1 MIASRVGFFKSYPN
15 VRRLASK
22 GNRVDLLLMSFGSR
36 LDNHYQAAFSILSFL
51 ARPGI
56 ERVFVATDAPRF
68 YAQFGTRIEI
78 LPIDEALMSQWR
90 GDSGFFWR
98 IKIKAI
104 ERVVGIS
111 GNDLL
116 YVDSDTFLAGDLTAL
131 SSVLASGATVMHRL
145 ESRLSQRASSTEKA
159 MWAVLRGKTF
169 GGITID
175 DQTEMWNAGVI
186 GLPAASA
193 GDDIERTLALC
204 DALCATPCTR
214 RLIEQFSFSLALAT
228 GGRLTPC
235 DDAIIHYWGNKPDW
249 NRALREFFA
258 EAALT
263 NADLSERISR
273 LSYFDFRALPILR
286 KESSARRRM
295 VAAADWLFAPRRV
308 EYFE

>member
-1 MIASRVGFFKSYPN
+1 M
-15 VRRLASK
+15 
-22 GNRVDLLLMSFGSR
+22 DLLLLSFGTR
-36 LDNHYQAAFSILSFL
+36 LENHYQAAFSILSFL

-56 ERVFVATDAPRF
+56 ERVFVLTDAPRF
-68 YAQFGTRIEI
+68 YAQFGARIEI

-104 ERVVGIS
+104 EKVVGIS

-131 SSVLASGATVMHRL
+131 LSVLASGATVMHRL
-145 ESRLSQRASSTEKA
+145 ESRLSQRTSSTEKA
-159 MWAVLRGKTF
+159 MWTVLRGKTF

-175 DQTEMWNAGVI
+175 DQTAMWNAGVI
-186 GLPAASA
+186 GLPGVSA
-193 GDDIERTLALC
+193 GDDIARTLELC

-214 RLIEQFSFSLALAT
+214 RLIEQFSFSLALAS
-228 GGRLTPC
+228 GSRLQPC

-249 NRALREFFA
+249 NQAMREFFV

-263 NADLSERISR
+263 DADLSELISR
-273 LSYFDFRALPILR
+273 LADFDFQALPIVR
-286 KESSARRRM
+286 KETSARRRM
-295 VAAADWLFAPRRV
+295 VAAADWLFPPKRV
-308 EYFE
+308 AYFK

>member
-1 MIASRVGFFKSYPN
+1 M
-15 VRRLASK
+15 
-22 GNRVDLLLMSFGSR
+22 DLLLLSFGTR
-36 LDNHYQAAFSILSFL
+36 LENHYQAAFSILSFL

-56 ERVFVATDAPRF
+56 ERVFVVTDAPRF
-68 YAQFGTRIEI
+68 YAQFGARIEI

-90 GDSGFFWR
+90 GESGFFWR

-104 ERVVGIS
+104 EKVVGIS

-116 YVDSDTFLAGDLTAL
+116 YVDSDTFLAGDLTGL
-131 SSVLASGATVMHRL
+131 SSVLAGGATVMHRL

-159 MWAVLRGKTF
+159 MWAVLRDKTF
-169 GGITID
+169 SGVRID

-186 GLPAASA
+186 GLPSVSA
-193 GDDIERTLALC
+193 GEDIARTLELC

-214 RLIEQFSFSLALAT
+214 RLIEQFSFSLALSSGA
-228 GGRLTPC
+228 RLRPC

-249 NRALREFFA
+249 NLAMRDFFA

-263 NADLSERISR
+263 DADLPERIGR

-286 KESSARRRM
+286 KENSARRRM
-295 VAAADWLFAPRRV
+295 VAAADWLFPPKRV
-308 EYFE
+308 AYFE

>member
-1 MIASRVGFFKSYPN
+1 M
-15 VRRLASK
+15 
-22 GNRVDLLLMSFGSR
+22 DLLLLSFGTR
-36 LDNHYQAAFSILSFL
+36 LENHYQAAFSILSFL

-56 ERVFVATDAPRF
+56 ERVFVLTDAPRF
-68 YAQFGTRIEI
+68 YAQFGARIEI

-104 ERVVGIS
+104 EKVVGIS

-131 SSVLASGATVMHRL
+131 LSVLASGATVMHRL
-145 ESRLSQRASSTEKA
+145 ESRLSQRTSSTEKA
-159 MWAVLRGKTF
+159 MWTVLRGKTF

-175 DQTEMWNAGVI
+175 DQTAMWNAGVI
-186 GLPAASA
+186 GLPGVSA
-193 GDDIERTLALC
+193 GDDIARTLELC

-214 RLIEQFSFSLALAT
+214 RLIEQFSFSLALAS
-228 GGRLTPC
+228 GSRLQPC

-249 NRALREFFA
+249 NQAMRDFFV

-263 NADLSERISR
+263 DAGLQERIER
-273 LSYFDFRALPILR
+273 LASFDFRALPILR
-286 KESSARRRM
+286 KENSARRRV
-295 VAAADWLFAPRRV
+295 VAAADRLFPPKRV
-308 EYFE
+308 EYFR

>member
-1 MIASRVGFFKSYPN
+1 M
-15 VRRLASK
+15 
-22 GNRVDLLLMSFGSR
+22 DLLLLSFGTR
-36 LDNHYQAAFSILSFL
+36 LENHYQAAFSILSFL

-56 ERVFVATDAPRF
+56 ERIFVLTDAPRF
-68 YAQFGTRIEI
+68 YAQFDARIEI
-78 LPIDEALMSQWR
+78 LPIDEALMNQWR

-104 ERVVGIS
+104 EMVVGIS
-111 GNDLL
+111 RKDLL

-131 SSVLASGATVMHRL
+131 SSGLANGATFMHRF

-159 MWAVLRGKTF
+159 MWSALRDQTF
-169 GGITID
+169 CGITID
-175 DQTEMWNAGVI
+175 DQSAMWNAGAI
-186 GLPAASA
+186 GLPRATAA
-193 GDDIERTLALC
+193 DDIARTLALC

-228 GGRLTPC
+228 GSRLQPC

-249 NRALREFFA
+249 NQAMREFFV

-263 NADLSERISR
+263 SADLPARIERLAS
-273 LSYFDFRALPILR
+273 FDFRALPILR

-295 VAAADWLFAPRRV
+295 VAAADRMFPPKRV
-308 EYFE
+308 EYFR